1 MEYSKRS
8 RKIRLKHSIYFSCEI
23 VSSTTESTLDL
34 PISRKKL
41 CEIFYDEIFRLRSI
55 HASVVPL
62 FCELQRELVSI
73 ESKCRSLE
81 ICHERWTRLL
91 ELIYES
97 WVGEFCRLAINIFFF
112 GWFFLDLERFRNFYF
127 FLFYF
132 WCCFGCDLYYFRSFC
147 FYRSCSLSIFSSA
160 SFCYS

>member
-97 WVGEFCRLAINIFFF
+97 WVGEFYRLIIRVFYSPLRKGPFSEGILRRMKVRGIF
-112 GWFFLDLERFRNFYF
+112 L
-127 FLFYF
+127 
-132 WCCFGCDLYYFRSFC
+132 
-147 FYRSCSLSIFSSA
+147 
-160 SFCYS
+160 